1 MATGPVHR
9 GNPVPPSS
17 PCGGILGVLNSLVL
31 RWLQSQRLGAAVIVT
46 IFVAD
51 MDRAIRFYSEV
62 LNCKIQFHF
71 GNEWAQLQALD
82 GMTIGLHP
90 ASNENPAGVKGS
102 IHLGILVEDSI
113 QKVVDEMTAKG
124 VKFLGPVRDDEQILF
139 AAFEDPDGNPL
150 YLAQPK
156 QAWSA

>member
-1 MATGPVHR
+1 M
-9 GNPVPPSS
+9 
-17 PCGGILGVLNSLVL
+17 
-31 RWLQSQRLGAAVIVT
+31 IVT

-51 MDRAIRFYSEV
+51 MDRAVRFYAEV

-90 ASNENPAGVKGS
+90 ASNESPAGVKGS
-102 IHLGILVEDSI
+102 IHLGILVPDSI
-113 QKVVDEMTAKG
+113 QTVVDEMTAKG
-124 VKFLGPVRDDEQILF
+124 VKFLGPVRDDEQVLV